1 MTTEATPGALGSNE
15 WLGAV
20 SEARQPWSAIGW
32 GVSAYS
38 RAGMAHLWQQSQ
50 RKRSHAHPACGNGA
64 PVDQRDLQP
73 LDQGL
78 RVCERC
84 LKSAAAKAD
93 GAPEAPNVR
102 AKRDTTA

>member
-1 MTTEATPGALGSNE
+1 MNQTDTPAKVASNDQ
-15 WLGAV
+15 LGAV
-20 SEARQPWSAIGW
+20 SEARDPWSAIWW

-38 RAGMAHLWQQSQ
+38 RAGRVHLWLQSQ
-50 RKRSHAHPACGNGA
+50 RNRSKAHPACGNGA

-78 RVCERC
+78 RVCARC

-93 GAPEAPNVR
+93 GALEAP
-102 AKRDTTA
+102 